1 MLSAIAVPSARDIPE
16 AARAWIMPVLLGLG
30 VYVLCVVFARALLG
44 DGDTLM
50 HIVIGRWIIEH
61 RAIPFHDPFSFT
73 AHGQTWVPHEWLSE
87 VVFAG
92 VYDHLGW
99 GGVVAVTAISA
110 AAAFAL
116 LTRALETPLGA
127 RRAAI
132 GTALA
137 LLLAMGHVLARPHAL
152 AWPLMVIWMTQII
165 RARDARHIP
174 SLALL
179 PVMVLW
185 CNLHGGFVIG
195 LGFAGLLAIEAV
207 ADAAAAT
214 RFRVVAGWA
223 VFLVLAAASA
233 LISPNGFDAYLLPLK
248 MLHMPFAISHISEW
262 QGLDFSHFQP
272 LEIWLGLAIAGGYMA
287 GIRLPASRLA
297 MVLLLLYAAL
307 THRRNQ
313 ELLGIMTPLLLAA
326 PLAAQLRPVGLA
338 QAVATA
344 LPRNRRM
351 LPLCATGLVLSL
363 TIAFAFYTTALSL
376 DRRGLEPDGN
386 GAPVAA
392 IEAARAAGLSGPVL
406 NSYRFGGY
414 LVFVGISP
422 FVDGRADLFGDAF
435 LKRFATAVSG
445 NGDLLPGLLDEY
457 AIEWAIFEPL
467 DPAVTLVSHLPGWQR
482 IYTDKYAV
490 VLRRSR
496 TAAEASSNAS
506 ARSSAEA
513 PAATAAA
520 GDAQPKR

>member
-1 MLSAIAVPSARDIPE
+1 MQLTVAVSDARSVPE
-16 AARAWIMPVLLGLG
+16 TVRAWIVPALVGLG
-30 VYVLCVVFARALLG
+30 VYVFCVVFSQALLA

-50 HIVIGRWIIEH
+50 HIVIGRWIIAH
-61 RAIPFHDPFSFT
+61 WAIPFHDPFSFT
-73 AHGQTWVPHEWLSE
+73 AHGQSWVPHEWLAE
-87 VVFAG
+87 VIFAG

-99 GGVVAVTAISA
+99 GGVVAITATSA
-110 AAAFAL
+110 AGAFVL
-116 LTRALETPLGA
+116 LTHALETSLGA

-132 GTALA
+132 GAAVA
-137 LLLAMGHVLARPHAL
+137 LLLTLGHVLARPHAL
-152 AWPLMVIWMTQII
+152 AWPLLVIWTTQII
-165 RARDARHIP
+165 RARDAGRIP

-214 RFRVVAGWA
+214 RVRVLAGWA
-223 VFLVLAAASA
+223 VFIVLAAASA
-233 LISPNGFDAYLLPLK
+233 LISPNGLDAYLLPLK
-248 MLHMPFAISHISEW
+248 MLHMSFAISHISEW

-272 LEIWLGLAIAGGYMA
+272 LEIWLGLAIAGGYLT

-297 MVLLLLYAAL
+297 IVLLLLYAAL

-326 PLAAQLRPVGLA
+326 PLAAQLRPAGLA

-344 LPRNRRM
+344 MPRHRRRLPVFV
-351 LPLCATGLVLSL
+351 TGILLSL

-376 DRRGLEPDGN
+376 NRRGLEPDG
-386 GAPVAA
+386 GAAPVAA
-392 IEAARAAGLSGPVL
+392 VEAARGAGLTTGRVL

-414 LVFVGISP
+414 LIFAGLPP

-445 NGDLLPGLLDEY
+445 DGDRLPGLLDKY
-457 AIEWAIFEPL
+457 AIQWAIFEPL
-467 DPAVTLVSHLPGWQR
+467 DPAATLLNHLPGWER
-482 IYTDKYAV
+482 LYADKYAV
-490 VLRRSR
+490 VFCQKGQGVGPTR
-496 TAAEASSNAS
+496 ASST
-506 ARSSAEA
+506 
-513 PAATAAA
+513 P
-520 GDAQPKR
+520 GL